1 MARPGPPLQ
10 PAAPPAPQPLEIL
23 DPPTFGELIAAGA
36 LALTSPGDVYG
47 NLARR
52 PEPTPAD
59 IALALLAWGG
69 CATAL
74 FIAFAVTKLNAGSWG
89 VIPLVGGALGALVL
103 AAPAGLAAGAVL
115 HSLAMISG
123 GQNGYWR
130 SAQAAAGLGAVPS
143 LVVAAL
149 WAAPDPMW
157 VAVPLLVGT
166 WLAVNAVEKLHDA
179 PGGQAWM
186 VIGFVGALL
195 SGSAAVAHDKVSLA
209 LVRLENAATVLSN
222 NPGAHAE
229 PAHSTAGLAAP
240 LSAPAMRSASDDR
253 LTGQPGAA
261 GPIETDPAAAA
272 ARGQSS
278 LDFLRPDG
286 GEEEN
291 GGQRSPAALAD
302 DERMIQAKGMQQNAA
317 GLLQQLSKQLGKTS
331 SSMPPE
337 QAAKLQKMLDSFQK
351 SINNGGKGG
360 LTPADTQKLLQQ
372 FLGSMPQQ
380 GQAQNA
386 AQPAPSGQKR
396 RAAPPPPAD

>member
-1 MARPGPPLQ
+1 M
-10 PAAPPAPQPLEIL
+10 
-23 DPPTFGELIAAGA
+23 DPPSFGELIAAGA
-36 LALTSPGDVYG
+36 LALFSPGETYG
-47 NLARR
+47 GLARR

-74 FIAFAVTKLNAGSWG
+74 FVAFAVTKLNAGSWG
-89 VIPLVGGALGALVL
+89 VIPLIGGALGALVL

-115 HSLAMISG
+115 HSLSVLSG
-123 GQNGYWR
+123 GQHGYWR

-143 LVVAAL
+143 LVIGAL

-157 VAVPLLVGT
+157 VAAPLLVGT
-166 WLAVNAVEKLHDA
+166 WLAVNAVEKLQDA
-179 PGGQAWM
+179 PAGQAWM

-195 SGSAAVAHDKVSLA
+195 AGSAAAGHDKISLA

-222 NPGAHAE
+222 NPGSHAE

-240 LSAPAMRSASDDR
+240 LAAPSMPSATDDR
-253 LTGQPGAA
+253 LTGQAGSA
-261 GPIETDPAAAA
+261 GPIETDPEAGAAKA
-272 ARGQSS
+272 QSS
-278 LDFLRPDG
+278 LDFLRTEG
-286 GEEEN
+286 GEGEEE
-291 GGQRSPAALAD
+291 GGHRSPAALAD
-302 DERMIQAKGMQQNAA
+302 DERLRQAQGMQQNAA
-317 GLLQQLSKQLGKTS
+317 GLLQQLSKQLSKTS
-331 SSMPPE
+331 GSMPPE

-351 SINNGGKGG
+351 SINSGGKGG

-386 AQPAPSGQKR
+386 VPPPSGQKR

>member
-1 MARPGPPLQ
+1 MA
-10 PAAPPAPQPLEIL
+10 PAAPQPLEVL
-23 DPPTFGELIAAGA
+23 DPPSFGELIAAGA
-36 LALTSPGDVYG
+36 LALTGPGDVYG

-59 IALALLAWGG
+59 ISLALLAWGG

-123 GQNGYWR
+123 GQHGYWR

-143 LVVAAL
+143 LVVGAL

-157 VAVPLLVGT
+157 VAAPLLVGT

-195 SGSAAVAHDKVSLA
+195 SASAAVAHDKISLA
-209 LVRLENAATVLSN
+209 LVRMENAATVLSN
-222 NPGAHAE
+222 NPGSHAE

-240 LSAPAMRSASDDR
+240 LSAPAMPSSADDR
-253 LTGQPGAA
+253 LTGQTGGA
-261 GPIETDPAAAA
+261 GPIETDPQAAAA
-272 ARGQSS
+272 KAQSS
-278 LDFLRPDG
+278 LDFLRPAG
-286 GEEEN
+286 GQEEEA
-291 GGQRSPAALAD
+291 GERSPAALAD
-302 DERMIQAKGMQQNAA
+302 DERMRQAQAMQQNAA
-317 GLLQQLSKQLGKTS
+317 GLLQKLSGQLDKAGG
-331 SSMPPE
+331 SMPPE
-337 QAAKLQKMLDSFQK
+337 QAAKLQKMLESFQK
-351 SINNGGKGG
+351 SINSGGKGG

-372 FLGSMPQQ
+372 FLGAMPKQ
-380 GQAQNA
+380 GQAPNA
-386 AQPAPSGQKR
+386 PPPSGKR